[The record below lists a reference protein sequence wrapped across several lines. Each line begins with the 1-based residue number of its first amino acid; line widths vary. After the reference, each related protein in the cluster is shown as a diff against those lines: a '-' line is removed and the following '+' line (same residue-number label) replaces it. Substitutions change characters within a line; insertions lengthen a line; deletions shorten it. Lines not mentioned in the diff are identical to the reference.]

1 MVFVEVIISIFAA
14 IALVVASGI
23 AYKQITDPYHDD
35 ELVWW
40 GTLKL
45 IELLFVAYIIFNGLS
60 RVG

>member
-1 MVFVEVIISIFAA
+1 MVFVEVVISIFVA
-14 IALVVASGI
+14 ISFVLASGI
-23 AYKQITDPYHDD
+23 AFKNITEEGDFDD
-35 ELVWW
+35 LLWW